1 MVCRKGLVAICQRQ
15 IVRFR
20 HHPAG
25 GDQHAPSVLDL
36 IFRVPFTAHRK
47 ADIPFGISA
56 FLCVKV
62 IMDTIYG
69 GNLTNAPLLRN
80 LHPKVLGCTLAQIFA
95 PCTDKVYLKE
105 R

>member
-1 MVCRKGLVAICQRQ
+1 MFALVAAICH
-15 IVRFR
+15 R
-20 HHPAG
+20 HIAIELFESPFQKKKMSMAS
-25 GDQHAPSVLDL
+25 AML
-36 IFRVPFTAHRK
+36 I
-47 ADIPFGISA
+47 

-62 IMDTIYG
+62 IMDTVYG

-95 PCTDKVYLKE
+95 PCTDKVHPKE